1 MKSVANVIRK
11 CIPFMNDEQIFGM
24 LSFFHGFILLIPAI
38 LFLIVKNIAFRIS
51 ILYLVLC
58 IILSELVFEECP
70 LRFLEAEFSDRE
82 MPNLLEVFYDWWGWK
97 NRSREQQVSSFI
109 SFNIGLFLSL
119 VGFTIFDYFRG

>member
-1 MKSVANVIRK
+1 
-11 CIPFMNDEQIFGM
+11 MNDEQIFGM

>member
-38 LFLIVKNIAFRIS
+38 LFLVVKNIAFRIS
-51 ILYLVLC
+51 ILYVVLC